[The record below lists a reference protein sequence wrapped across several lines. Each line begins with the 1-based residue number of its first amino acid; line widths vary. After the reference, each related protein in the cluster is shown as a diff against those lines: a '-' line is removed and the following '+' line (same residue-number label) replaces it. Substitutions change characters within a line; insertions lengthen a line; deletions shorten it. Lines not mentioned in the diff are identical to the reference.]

1 MLNTP
6 KVALSQK
13 TIHQDPRESIVISHI
28 GNTEL
33 SRYVDNIW
41 DLSPYIQRKNSA
53 LTAIK
58 FDTKF
63 QDGSSLTDSK
73 HNILR
78 GSAKA
83 FLYARWKNKAP
94 HSRKYISAQTLL
106 NNWAQL
112 RCLLHWMVDFQISNF
127 GELTP
132 EKCVAYAKSLGERQ
146 SRSTIVINLQII
158 TTYYDLRDHLDD
170 QLPGYPWGKTPPS
183 KLATSRD
190 RNGKSP
196 TLEATTEVIPN
207 SIIRTLIQSA
217 LNLIEHEAS
226 TLLDLQEEFYLDE
239 IDNRK
244 RIESA
249 HLAKHPSGFSSV
261 YTTDQEYI
269 ETKLSH
275 VLSKHR
281 NKRCI
286 EHGISS
292 YIEFKNKLILLRTAC
307 YIVCATF
314 SGMRASELSSLE
326 VGCFYREAGFDD
338 ETFSWLKGKSYKLE
352 KDPKPAKWMVPEVVG
367 HAVDVAT
374 RLGARGRAA
383 CKENILRMETI
394 LAKTNVQDKSYKSLI
409 SNLTKAKIHQ
419 HALMF
424 TERKNGIIY
433 SLGKSSCLISLVN
446 FATHFGAY
454 VKQEDMNGIQDREKI
469 APGKIWPLSPHQFRR
484 TFAVFVARNIMGDV
498 RYLREHFKHW
508 SIDMTLYYTKINSN
522 IDSSVINEIVHE
534 RDELQSVLLEK
545 WIYTNSPL
553 SGGGGQRIA
562 HFRGRS
568 EVKVVKDMRAFCRKL
583 GDDVYIRGTGHSWCM
598 ASGTGCGGQGLY
610 DAVRCTSCGE
620 GVIDGSQIL
629 IWRGIRDQQ
638 IETLQHPDIG
648 ASSWQRCVTHLR
660 EAERVLTELG
670 EVIESYPVPNFGQ
683 SEITYK
689 NEHEN

>member
-1 MLNTP
+1 
-6 KVALSQK
+6 V
-13 TIHQDPRESIVISHI
+13 
-28 GNTEL
+28 
-33 SRYVDNIW
+33 
-41 DLSPYIQRKNSA
+41 
-53 LTAIK
+53 IK

-63 QDGSSLTDSK
+63 QDGSALTDPK

-78 GSAKA
+78 ESAKA

-94 HSRKYISAQTLL
+94 HSRKYISAQTLI

-112 RCLLHWMVDFQISNF
+112 RCLLHWMVDSQISKF

-132 EKCVAYAKSLGERQ
+132 ERCLAYAKSLGERQ
-146 SRSTIVINLQII
+146 SKSTIIINLQIL

-170 QLPGYPWGKTPPS
+170 QLPAYPWGKTPPS

-190 RNGKSP
+190 RHGMYP
-196 TLEATTEVIPN
+196 TGEASTEVIP
-207 SIIRTLIQSA
+207 SGIIRTLIQAA
-217 LNLIEHEAS
+217 LNLIENEAS
-226 TLLDLQEEFYLDE
+226 TLLDLQEEFYLEE
-239 IDNRK
+239 INARK
-244 RIESA
+244 KIEST
-249 HLAKHPSGFSSV
+249 HLSMHPNGFSSV
-261 YTTDQEYI
+261 YTTDRRYI

-275 VLSKHR
+275 ALSKLR

-286 EHGISS
+286 EQGINS
-292 YIEFKNKLILLRTAC
+292 YTEFKNKLILLRTAC

-326 VGCFYREAGFDD
+326 VGCFYREAGFDN
-338 ETFSWLKGKSYKLE
+338 EIFSWLKGKSYKLE

-367 HAVDVAT
+367 LAVDVAT
-374 RLGARGRAA
+374 RLGERGRAS
-383 CKENILRMETI
+383 CKENILRMEKN
-394 LAKTNVQDKSYKSLI
+394 LAQTTVQDTSYKSLI
-409 SNLTKAKIHQ
+409 SYLAKAKNHQ

-424 TERKNGIIY
+424 TERKSGIIN
-433 SLGKSSCLISLVN
+433 SLGKSSCLSALAN
-446 FATHFGAY
+446 FSTHFGAY
-454 VKQEDMNGIQDREKI
+454 VHQEDMNGIQDRDKI
-469 APGKIWPLSPHQFRR
+469 SPGKIWPLTPHQFRR

-522 IDSSVINEIVHE
+522 IDSSVINEIIHE
-534 RDELQSVLLEK
+534 RDELQAVLLAK
-545 WIYTNSPL
+545 WISTNTPL

-562 HFRGRS
+562 NFRGRS

-610 DAVRCTSCGE
+610 DSVRCTSCGE

-670 EVIESYPVPNFGQ
+670 EAIESYQVPNFGQ
-683 SEITYK
+683 SEMTYK